1 MTAQQTDIYSHAADW
16 LVGAARRKPEAL
28 LLFAAGCAL
37 MMRGT
42 GKSPASR
49 QPGDVYGQ
57 ASWRNQA
64 SPSMPAAGGLGKAAE
79 TVSQYAGEVR
89 DRLGDKA
96 DAYASSVSDYAD
108 DARRRVGDY
117 AEGLRQNISSAS
129 DHVASSAR
137 SAVQTTSD
145 TLREQPLL
153 IAAMG
158 LAAGAAVA
166 ALFPTSEVERR
177 TLGPAGDALAGAAGR
192 AGEDLMDRAV
202 RTGEQVQKSAAERG
216 LSSQGL
222 KDMASKAAE
231 TFVRNASEAAR
242 EPRGSTASSGDLAIP
257 PRSVPR

>member
-1 MTAQQTDIYSHAADW
+1 MTTQQTDLYSQAADW

-42 GKSPASR
+42 GKGAAAR

-57 ASWRNQA
+57 APWRDEA
-64 SPSMPAAGGLGKAAE
+64 SRSAPAAAGLGKAAE
-79 TVSQYAGEVR
+79 KVSQYAGEVR

-96 DAYASSVSDYAD
+96 DTYASSVSDYAD

-117 AEGLRQNISSAS
+117 AEGLRQNVSAAS
-129 DHVASSAR
+129 DQVASTAR

-153 IAAMG
+153 IAALG

-166 ALFPTSEVERR
+166 ALFPTSDVERR

-216 LSSQGL
+216 LSSEGL
-222 KDMASKAAE
+222 KDMAHQAAE
-231 TFVRNASEAAR
+231 TFTRTAPDGAR
-242 EPRGSTASSGDLAIP
+242 EPRGPTTGSSELPIS
-257 PRSVPR
+257 RSVPR

>member
-1 MTAQQTDIYSHAADW
+1 MTAQQTDIYSQAADW

-42 GKSPASR
+42 GKGAAAR
-49 QPGDVYGQ
+49 RPGDVYGQ
-57 ASWRNQA
+57 APWRDQA
-64 SPSMPAAGGLGKAAE
+64 SPAASAATGLGSAAE
-79 TVSQYAGEVR
+79 KVSQYAGEVR

-96 DAYASSVSDYAD
+96 DAYASSVSDYAE

-117 AEGLRQNISSAS
+117 AEGLRQNVSAAS
-129 DHVASSAR
+129 DQVASTAR
-137 SAVQTTSD
+137 SAVRTTSD
-145 TLREQPLL
+145 ALREQPLL

-166 ALFPTSEVERR
+166 ALFPTSDVERR

-192 AGEDLMDRAV
+192 AGEDLMQRAA

-216 LSSQGL
+216 LSADGL
-222 KDMASKAAE
+222 KDMAHQAAEAFVRKAA
-231 TFVRNASEAAR
+231 EAAR
-242 EPRGSTASSGDLAIP
+242 EPRGPTTSSGGP
-257 PRSVPR
+257 SMPRSVPQ